1 MSSLKSTREDRLL
14 RHICKICNVL
24 RSQSCSRGSDSRR
37 GRKRVSS
44 VLGEHGIV
52 VRSIRIPVGLELG
65 ELVEIYLGSEFG
77 GGLDGLRSWD
87 RKGSH
92 FIPGGLKLLGNSLTS
107 LISSLAWKSKKA
119 RRWEERLVILE
130 AWRSC
135 GARERILRFPGFQRS
150 GLTACDDVDRGTQR
164 GNNSVETINFCLNV
178 KIARGCGSTWLEAEV
193 VGDGDSR
200 DGNSWEGWSAWEV
213 WQAWCADIDRRGGV
227 AALLCRSRGG

>member
-1 MSSLKSTREDRLL
+1 MSLLKSTREDRLL
-14 RHICKICNVL
+14 RHICKICCVL
-24 RSQSCSRGSDSRR
+24 RSQSCSRGSDSLRC
-37 GRKRVSS
+37 RKRVSS

-52 VRSIRIPVGLELG
+52 VRSICIPVGLELG

-77 GGLDGLRSWD
+77 SGLDGLRSWD
-87 RKGSH
+87 RSGSH
-92 FIPGGLKLLGNSLTS
+92 FIPGGLKFQGNSLTS

-150 GLTACDDVDRGTQR
+150 GLTASDGVDRGTQR
-164 GNNSVETINFCLNV
+164 GNGSVETINFCLNV
-178 KIARGCGSTWLEAEV
+178 EIARGCGSTWLEAEV

-200 DGNSWEGWSAWEV
+200 NGNCWDGWSAW
-213 WQAWCADIDRRGGV
+213 
-227 AALLCRSRGG
+227 